1 MQTMEGI
8 FNPKSIAV
16 IGASTRAGSIGN
28 QVMIGL
34 LADKYQGK
42 IYPINP
48 TAPEVPSFFY
58 VALCGSMFECLPA
71 RNFAYNFVYVGMRY

>member
-1 MQTMEGI
+1 MEGI

-28 QVMIGL
+28 QVMLGL

-48 TAPEVPSFFY
+48 TAPEVTLNFTKSYVVFIIFF
-58 VALCGSMFECLPA
+58 
-71 RNFAYNFVYVGMRY
+71 RYAV